1 MGRIIDSDSMFINY
15 QEILNQDYFVDK
27 SNIINKFNKL
37 IGKKGSKYVCITKPR
52 RFGKTSIAAMLITY
66 YSKGIDSKKIFD
78 ELKVS
83 KGISS
88 DNDEN
93 KVEIDQYNEFQKKY
107 HTLYFDFSYGVNF
120 HKTLKGYLKS
130 INKRLKKDIE
140 DLYPNSNI
148 LKKYGKNIFN
158 NLEEIF
164 LSNKERFIFIIDE
177 WDFIISNNLF
187 TLKEQEMYITFL
199 NDLIKDKEYVA
210 FAYMTGILPISKQL
224 SQSTINCFTEYSML
238 NDKDYYQ
245 YFGFTEQEVKDL
257 CEINKT
263 KYNKNKSLKYNN
275 IEEWYNGYKNYNGE
289 KILNSWSVYHAK

>member
-148 LKKYGKNIFN
+148 LKN
-158 NLEEIF
+158 
-164 LSNKERFIFIIDE
+164 
-177 WDFIISNNLF
+177 
-187 TLKEQEMYITFL
+187 
-199 NDLIKDKEYVA
+199 

-275 IEEWYNGYKNYNGE
+275 IEEWYNGYKNYNGRFNEVVDSIDFKIHGVKNDILDLIKGNNIAIKLE
-289 KILNSWSVYHAK
+289 KYGAEDLLKDTETNDSQKKNNKR